1 MKVCPSDNLGSPR
14 ESILPG
20 AGPFPSPR
28 FTTYDMKRPPGRK
41 VESP

>member
-20 AGPFPSPR
+20 AGPFLSPR
-28 FTTYDMKRPPGRK
+28 IITYKMKRPQGRK
-41 VESP
+41 VEPP

>member
-1 MKVCPSDNLGSPR
+1 MKVCPSDNHGLPR

-28 FTTYDMKRPPGRK
+28 FTT
-41 VESP
+41 

>member
-20 AGPFPSPR
+20 RALSIPPI
-28 FTTYDMKRPPGRK
+28 TTYNMNRPQGRK
-41 VESP
+41 VEPP